1 MYIVKKALNISYII
15 FFSIL
20 FFSCNN
26 TDEKPNIVWLVTED
40 NSIHYMNLYTKGGA
54 EMPAISALANQGVVF
69 DNAFSNAPVCSVAR
83 STIITG
89 AYAPRIG
96 TQYHRKMSQ
105 VKLPNNIKP
114 LPIYL
119 KQAGYYV
126 TNNAKEDYNFI
137 KEEKIWDESSLKAT
151 YKNRKDGQP
160 FFHVQNFHNT
170 HEGKLHFNE
179 KQLSEA
185 LDSNNL
191 DSIKPFPYH
200 PDTPTFRYTQ
210 SLLHNH
216 HKDVD
221 KEMGKFIE
229 NLEKEGLMENT
240 IIFYYGDHGGV
251 LPRSKG
257 YLYESGLN
265 VPMVVR
271 IPKKWKKLSP
281 FKGGTRTS
289 SFVDF
294 VDLVPTVLSL
304 AGIKIPE
311 GIDGTPFMG
320 KGLKKSQIE
329 KQDTTFGYAD
339 RFDEKYDLV
348 RSVRRGKYKY
358 IRNYQPFNLDGLY
371 NYYRYKMLAY
381 KEWYKLYQ
389 EKKLNKIQSR
399 FFNAKSPE
407 ALYDIEKDPHE
418 INNLA
423 QNDQYKE
430 TLINLRETLN
440 NHVVS
445 QADLSFFPEPYF
457 LENGLED
464 ALGFGQENKNLIK
477 EIVTTADLS
486 LQPYNEVSAKIKDA
500 LNNTNPWIRYWGLI
514 TCSSFRLEAK
524 EHLNKIKSIF
534 ENDSEN
540 LVKIRAAEYLL
551 LNDLKIDASK
561 INDLLKNANSE
572 AEANLMLNT
581 LALIKTKNPDYK
593 LELNK
598 SVYPDKWFEKENGL
612 VNRRIN
618 YLTNNE

>member
-389 EKKLNKIQSR
+389 EEKLNKIQSR

-464 ALGFGQENKNLIK
+464 AVGFGQENKNLIK

>member
-348 RSVRRGKYKY
+348 RSVRKGKYKY

-423 QNDQYKE
+423 QNAQYKE

-440 NHVVS
+440 NHVIS

>member
-185 LDSNNL
+185 LNSNNL

-348 RSVRRGKYKY
+348 RSVRKGKYKY

-423 QNDQYKE
+423 QNAQYKE

-440 NHVVS
+440 NHVIS